1 MYLDFQRL
9 HFDRSKLQ
17 TRFDRMGYSLGMS
30 PYLTKRVWESW
41 KIIHSNGASKGDMG
55 QFPGGYSFQ
64 TFLGINSLVVKLV
77 FFVYLT
83 EVFCMFF
90 SVTLACVN
98 TGKFGI
104 QIGQAALRRIRCI
117 DLQIEWCGWSVDW
130 RSHLW
135 THSDWIHLFWS
146 WGKKSCFKQLRHD
159 FQY

>member
-1 MYLDFQRL
+1 MMYLDFQRL

-77 FFVYLT
+77 FLFISLRSFV
-83 EVFCMFF
+83 CS
-90 SVTLACVN
+90 SV
-98 TGKFGI
+98 
-104 QIGQAALRRIRCI
+104 
-117 DLQIEWCGWSVDW
+117 
-130 RSHLW
+130 
-135 THSDWIHLFWS
+135 
-146 WGKKSCFKQLRHD
+146 
-159 FQY
+159 